1 MSDGG
6 RENVEILRSFAPGT
20 LLRQATELIVRQG
33 TGALILLGSGSK
45 VDRVSSGGF
54 NLDGA
59 AFTAQRVA
67 EVAKMDGGI
76 VVDPKTMHITRVNVQ
91 FIPDPTIATT
101 ETGTRFRTA
110 ERLARQ
116 TGLPV
121 LAISEERRATA
132 TVFIGEQR
140 FGLRSPTDLFG
151 QANQALNSLERLRRR
166 VFDAE
171 HGLTRAEA
179 DGVVTVRDVVVLLQ
193 RVSYVD
199 RVYDGLNRLLVELGR
214 EAALID
220 IQANDIVEGVRA
232 IGDLVYADYLPRG
245 KRKTASASGIL
256 SSLSM
261 DDLQSSYRVA
271 QELGFGAL
279 DSSVEPRGLRILAGV
294 PRLPD
299 TVRGALLKYF
309 DSYQDLITASVAE
322 LDQVEGIGRSRAH
335 HIRSYLQRV
344 ERLASPLDDA

>member
-6 RENVEILRSFAPGT
+6 RDNVEILRSFAPGT
-20 LLRQATELIVRQG
+20 LLRQGTELIVRQG

-45 VDRVSSGGF
+45 VERVSSGGF
-54 NLDGA
+54 KLDGA

-76 VVDPKTMHITRVNVQ
+76 VVDTDTMTITRVNVQ
-91 FIPDPTIATT
+91 FIPDPTIETI

-132 TVFIGEQR
+132 TVFIGEQS

-171 HGLTRAEA
+171 HSLTRAEA
-179 DGVVTVRDVVVLLQ
+179 DGVVTVREVVVLLQ
-193 RVSYVD
+193 RAAYVD
-199 RVYDGLNRLLVELGR
+199 RVYTGLSRLLVELGR

-220 IQANDIVEGVRA
+220 IQANDIVEGVRSV
-232 IGDLVYADYLPRG
+232 GDLVYADYLPKG

-256 SSLSM
+256 SSVTM
-261 DDLQSSYRVA
+261 DELQSGYRVA
-271 QELGFGAL
+271 QELGLGAL
-279 DSSVEPRGLRILAGV
+279 ENSVEPRGLRILAGV

-299 TVRGALLKYF
+299 TVRGALLKHF
-309 DSYQDLITASVAE
+309 ESYRDLITASVAE
-322 LDQVEGIGRSRAH
+322 LEQVEGVGRSRAN

-344 ERLASPLDDA
+344 ERLASPLGDA

>member
-1 MSDGG
+1 MSDRG
-6 RENVEILRSFAPGT
+6 RDNVEILRSFAPGT
-20 LLRQATELIVRQG
+20 PLRQGTELIVRQG

-45 VDRVSSGGF
+45 VERVSSGGF
-54 NLDGA
+54 SLDGA
-59 AFTAQRVA
+59 AFTPQRVA

-76 VVDPKTMHITRVNVQ
+76 VVDTDTMTITRVNVQ
-91 FIPDPTIATT
+91 FIPDPTIETI

-132 TVFIGEQR
+132 TVFIGEQS

-166 VFDAE
+166 VSDAE

-179 DGVVTVRDVVVLLQ
+179 DGVVTVRNVVVLLQ
-193 RVSYVD
+193 RAAYVD
-199 RVYDGLNRLLVELGR
+199 RVYEGLGGLLVELGR

-220 IQANDIVEGVRA
+220 IQANDIVEGVRVVS
-232 IGDLVYADYLPRG
+232 DLVYADYLPKG
-245 KRKTASASGIL
+245 KRKTASAIGML
-256 SSLSM
+256 SAVSM
-261 DDLQSSYRVA
+261 DDLQSGYRVA
-271 QELGFGAL
+271 QELGLGPL
-279 DSSVEPRGLRILAGV
+279 ENSVEPRGLRILAGV

-299 TVRGALLKYF
+299 AVRSALLKHF
-309 DSYQDLITASVAE
+309 ESYRDLVAASVAE
-322 LDQVEGIGRSRAH
+322 LEQVEGVGRSRAH

-344 ERLASPLDDA
+344 ERLASPLGDV